1 MMMQESVIGVVMPL
15 TGELGTDGPGWVNG
29 MRLAEREVNAAGG
42 VLGRPVRLEVA
53 DSETN
58 GEVAVRRAMELVTR
72 AQGRAVGILG
82 GAASAESLPIYQQV
96 TGPMRIPQISCC
108 STSPQLTEV
117 VRMQAPEDRFFFR
130 TAPPD
135 DLQAVVVVDIARTEG
150 MCTRLAIL
158 HLNDAY
164 GRPFG
169 EAIERLWRG
178 GDGTVAVRVP
188 YEPGRP
194 SYDAEV
200 RMVAMANPDCIALV
214 AFPDSAGII
223 FRAWNAIPS
232 GMRPATVQWI
242 GTDGIKSDGFIMQVG
257 DRMLADGVLGSVPVT
272 DPMAD
277 PGYIAFRNAY
287 MSAFGAPPA
296 PFAANSYDAAA
307 LMMLAIE
314 AAGSTDGD
322 AIRDAIRRVTDP
334 SAPTYVRA
342 GNLAEALR
350 RIRAGERINYEGAS
364 GPVDVDEFG
373 NVVTDYEVW
382 RYNAGM
388 NRFETVRTIRA
399 NEIRR

>member
-1 MMMQESVIGVVMPL
+1 MQEPVVVGVVMPL

-42 VLGRPVRLEVA
+42 VLGRTVRLEVS

-58 GEVAVRRAMELVTR
+58 GGVAVRRAMELVTR
-72 AQGRAVGILG
+72 AQSRAVGILG
-82 GAASAESLPIYQQV
+82 GAASAESLPIYERV
-96 TGPMRIPQISCC
+96 TSPMRIPQISCC

-117 VRMQAPEDRFFFR
+117 VAMQAPGDRFFFR

-135 DLQAVVVVDIARTEG
+135 DLQAVVVVDIARQEG
-150 MCTRLAIL
+150 MCTRLAVL
-158 HLNDAY
+158 HLNDPY
-164 GRPFG
+164 GEPFG
-169 EAIERLWRG
+169 EAIERLWREG
-178 GDGTVAVRVP
+178 GGMVAVRVP
-188 YEPGRP
+188 YEDGRP
-194 SYDAEV
+194 NYDAEV
-200 RMVAMANPDCIALV
+200 RMVAMANPDCVALV
-214 AFPDSAGII
+214 AFPASAGII
-223 FRAWNAIPS
+223 FRAWNALPS
-232 GMRPATVQWI
+232 GMRPAMVKWI
-242 GTDGIKSDGFIMQVG
+242 GTDGIKSDGFIMEVG
-257 DRMLADGVLGSVPVT
+257 NRMLADGVLGSVPVT

-287 MSAFGAPPA
+287 MAAFGTPPT
-296 PFAANSYDAAA
+296 PFTANSYDAAA

-334 SAPTYVRA
+334 SARTYVRA
-342 GNLAEALR
+342 GNLADALR
-350 RIRAGERINYEGAS
+350 RIRAGEPINYEGAS

-382 RYNAGM
+382 RYDAAM
-388 NRFETVRTIRA
+388 DRFETVRTISA